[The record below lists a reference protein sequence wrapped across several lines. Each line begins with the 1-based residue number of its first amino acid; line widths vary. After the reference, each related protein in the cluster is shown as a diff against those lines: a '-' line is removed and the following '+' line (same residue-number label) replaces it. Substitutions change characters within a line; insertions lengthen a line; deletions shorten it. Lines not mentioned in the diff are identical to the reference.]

1 MTESATP
8 ESATPES
15 ATTATA
21 VAVPASPSAGDA
33 DPFAAEHLAHPDPLH
48 RRLREAGPVVR
59 LTRYDVHALARY
71 QEVRAALTDW
81 QTFQSGA
88 GVGLANF
95 RHEKPWRPPSLLLE
109 ADPPHHDAPRRVL
122 SEILAP
128 LALRRLR
135 ETWQAVAEE
144 LVETVLAERGREFD
158 AFDALAKAFP
168 LRVFPDAVG
177 LGPHGRENLLPYGNM
192 AFNAFGPRN
201 ALVEADAHR
210 VGALSAWVNAQCA
223 REALSEDGFGAR
235 IWAAADRGDL
245 TPAQAPLVVRS
256 LLTAGV
262 DTTVHGLAAAL
273 YAFATHPQEWQR
285 LRARPELARVAF
297 DEAVRWQSPVQ
308 TFFRTATT
316 DVDIAGTRIPE
327 GGKILMF
334 LGAANRDP
342 DRWSDPDRFDLT
354 RDPSGHV
361 GFGMGIHQCVG
372 QHVARLEAEA
382 LLTALARR
390 VGHLELAG
398 EPRRHLNNT
407 LRSWAALPVR
417 VRPAA

>member
-1 MTESATP
+1 MTG
-8 ESATPES
+8 
-15 ATTATA
+15 TAA
-21 VAVPASPSAGDA
+21 RVSPPTSDA
-33 DPFAAEHLAHPDPLH
+33 DPFAAEHLRQPDALH
-48 RRLREAGPVVR
+48 QQLRRAGPVVR
-59 LTRYDVHALARY
+59 LARYDVHALARY
-71 QEVRAALTDW
+71 QEVQTALVDW
-81 QTFQSGA
+81 QTFRSGA
-88 GVGLANF
+88 GVGLADF
-95 RHEKPWRPPSLLLE
+95 THEEPWRPPSLLLE

-122 SEILAP
+122 REILSP

-135 ETWQAVAEE
+135 DTWQMRADE
-144 LVETVLAERGREFD
+144 LVDAVLATYGTEFD
-158 AFDALAKAFP
+158 AFETLAKRFP

-177 LGPHGRENLLPYGNM
+177 LGPDGRENLLPYGNM

-201 ALVEADAHR
+201 DLVAADADR
-210 VGALSAWVNAQCA
+210 VTELSGWVNARCT
-223 REALSEDGFGAR
+223 RGALAGDGFGAR

-245 TPAQAPLVVRS
+245 THAQAPLVVRS

-262 DTTVHGLAAAL
+262 DTTVHGLAATL
-273 YAFATHPQEWQR
+273 YAFATHPEEWQR
-285 LRARPELARVAF
+285 LRARPGLARVAF

-316 DVDIAGTRIPE
+316 DVDIAGTRVRKDS
-327 GGKILMF
+327 KILMF

-342 DRWSDPDRFDLT
+342 ARWSDPDRFDLT

-382 LLTALARR
+382 LLTALVRR
-390 VGHLELAG
+390 VGHIELSG

-407 LRSWAALPVR
+407 LRSWASIPVR
-417 VRPAA
+417 IRTAQ